1 VGLGIFHGA
10 LFLSAGTGPAVIG
23 AFLAARKEAGSDAI
37 NPLYNLDVA
46 PFSDAFLAMAVAVI
60 LALVAAF
67 GLRSSRQD
75 DAA

>member
-1 VGLGIFHGA
+1 MGIFHGA
-10 LFLSAGTGPAVIG
+10 LFLGAGTGPAVIG